1 MLVIIQH
8 ILLRNRITT
17 EDLSFNR
24 WLSISS
30 SPSDPMRIT
39 KKFAGSSCIGKQ
51 VCVAGDGVID
61 EKKMIQI
68 QEELKSLEETFI
80 SKVEQ
85 LHKLSHRHSVNPLLA
100 RVSMDGGH
108 HRIHHPT
115 HPNQVAGYPTLYYP
129 CQKQHPPPH
138 RGNALPQSLLAT
150 HGPSSHNVPDDAYSY
165 TCYPDNRN
173 GGYHSE
179 APSFDANNFTLN
191 PQLLLRR
198 LQHHHHVPKCNP
210 PTPVYRPRQAHTSA
224 DLFGR
229 QYPTTIEQMTLL
241 SSENLRKKLAADN
254 TVPSNGYNAGGRMG
268 DAAKFCSAAAHA
280 YSEQSQ
286 GTSVLSRVKIENM
299 SKPLVVLNSS
309 SSNISFVSEI
319 SEDKVAEIKQV
330 DLEASNLLLNFFKS
344 AGSGSSSKAQ
354 EGSTCGSSGSGS
366 TSNQGELDGDDSVS
380 TFSDINEAD
389 RSVSVSGRSS
399 STASERSEGNSDVDY
414 SSPDDNECNLPPQ
427 ILYPVEPKLDSLLD
441 KDKTSFE
448 EKYVC
453 KKQKL
458 N

>member
-1 MLVIIQH
+1 
-8 ILLRNRITT
+8 
-17 EDLSFNR
+17 
-24 WLSISS
+24 
-30 SPSDPMRIT
+30 MRIT

-80 SKVEQ
+80 SKVEH

-100 RVSMDGGH
+100 RIPMDGGH
-108 HRIHHPT
+108 HRVNHPS
-115 HPNQVAGYPTLYYP
+115 QVAGYSTLYYP
-129 CQKQHPPPH
+129 CQLQHPPPH
-138 RGNALPQSLLAT
+138 HGNMIPQSLMDT
-150 HGPSSHNVPDDAYSY
+150 RGPISHCLPEDAYSY
-165 TCYPDNRN
+165 ACYPDNRN

-179 APSFDANNFTLN
+179 APSFDANNFTQN

-254 TVPSNGYNAGGRMG
+254 TVPSNGYNTGGRMG

-286 GTSVLSRVKIENM
+286 GGSVLNRIKIENL

-309 SSNISFVSEI
+309 SSNISFVTES
-319 SEDKVAEIKQV
+319 SEDKASEIKQV

-344 AGSGSSSKAQ
+344 AGSGSSSKAK
-354 EGSTCGSSGSGS
+354 EGNGSTCGSSGSGS
-366 TSNQGELDGDDSVS
+366 TSNQGEPDGDDSVS

-414 SSPDDNECNLPPQ
+414 SSPDDNECNLLPQ
-427 ILYPVEPKLDSLLD
+427 ILYPVEPKIDSSFD
-441 KDKTSFE
+441 KNNIPFE
-448 EKYVC
+448 DKYVC

>member
-1 MLVIIQH
+1 MTLDF
-8 ILLRNRITT
+8 LL
-17 EDLSFNR
+17 LC
-24 WLSISS
+24 
-30 SPSDPMRIT
+30 SDPMRIT

-80 SKVEQ
+80 SKVEH

-100 RVSMDGGH
+100 RIPMDGGH
-108 HRIHHPT
+108 HRVNHPS
-115 HPNQVAGYPTLYYP
+115 QVAGYPTLYYP
-129 CQKQHPPPH
+129 CQLQHPPPH
-138 RGNALPQSLLAT
+138 HGNMIPQSLMDT
-150 HGPSSHNVPDDAYSY
+150 RGPISHCLPEDAYSY
-165 TCYPDNRN
+165 ACYPDNRN

-179 APSFDANNFTLN
+179 APSFDANNFTQN

-198 LQHHHHVPKCNP
+198 LQHHHPVPKCNP

-254 TVPSNGYNAGGRMG
+254 TVPSNGYNTGGRMG

-286 GTSVLSRVKIENM
+286 GGSVLNRTKIENL

-309 SSNISFVSEI
+309 SSNISFVTES
-319 SEDKVAEIKQV
+319 SEDKASEIKQV

-344 AGSGSSSKAQ
+344 AGSGSSSKAK
-354 EGSTCGSSGSGS
+354 EGNGSTCGSSGSGS
-366 TSNQGELDGDDSVS
+366 TSNQGEPDGDDSVS

-414 SSPDDNECNLPPQ
+414 SSPDDNECNLLPQ
-427 ILYPVEPKLDSLLD
+427 ILYPVEPKIDSSFD
-441 KDKTSFE
+441 KSNIPFE
-448 EKYVC
+448 DKYVC